1 MYPKKLF
8 AMLGAVLLLLSASLS
23 LSACSCTTK
32 EEQAI
37 QDVIQEY
44 YDRSYQSWLTLE
56 MEDFTDLLCADSIQ
70 MENYETALEENI
82 YRWEQT
88 KKYDPEQVAARKR
101 YTIYYDFESITLNET
116 ATTATVSVTL
126 SGETKGEPAYPIF
139 VVLGPNMFTLK
150 KEGDLWKISS
160 HEYEEATLFEQSLTE
175 RISFNKEAIEK
186 EVAEEYAA

>member
-8 AMLGAVLLLLSASLS
+8 AMLGAVLLLLSSLS

-82 YRWEQT
+82 YRWEQI
-88 KKYDPEQVAARKR
+88 KKYDPEQVAGRKR
-101 YTIYYDFESITLNET
+101 HTIYYDFESISLNET

-126 SGETKGEPAYPIF
+126 SGESKGEPAYPAF
-139 VVLGPNMFTLK
+139 VVLGPNTFTLK

-160 HEYEEATLFEQSLTE
+160 HEYEDATLFEQSLTE
-175 RISFNKEAIEK
+175 RISFDKEAIEK
-186 EVAEEYAA
+186 EVAEENAS

>member
-8 AMLGAVLLLLSASLS
+8 AMLGAVLLLLSSLS
-23 LSACSCTTK
+23 LSACSRTTK

-82 YRWEQT
+82 YRWEQI

-101 YTIYYDFESITLNET
+101 YTIYYDFENITLNET

-126 SGETKGEPAYPIF
+126 SGEAKGEPAYPAF
-139 VVLGPNMFTLK
+139 VVLGPNTFTLK
-150 KEGDLWKISS
+150 KEGNLWKISS
-160 HEYEEATLFEQSLTE
+160 HEYEDATLFEQSLTE
-175 RISFNKEAIEK
+175 RISFDKEAIEK
-186 EVAEEYAA
+186 EVAEENAS

>member
-8 AMLGAVLLLLSASLS
+8 ATLGAVLLLLSASLS

-101 YTIYYDFESITLNET
+101 YTIYYDFESIILNET

-126 SGETKGEPAYPIF
+126 SGEAKGDPAYPIF
-139 VVLGPNMFTLK
+139 IVLGPNTFTLK
-150 KEGDLWKISS
+150 KEGDLWKFSS
-160 HEYEEATLFEQSLTE
+160 HEYEDATLFEQSLTE
-175 RISFNKEAIEK
+175 RISFDKETIEK